1 MQLSDFI
8 AHDDVDKKIEI
19 QEAIGQL
26 GHTDRAVLY
35 LWVIGYTQEEIA
47 QMFGFSQSKIC
58 RILGNLHK
66 SINKVAVVYR
76 DYCEN

>member
-1 MQLSDFI
+1 MKLSDFI

-35 LWVIGYTQEEIA
+35 LWVIGYTQNEIA
-47 QMFGFSQSKIC
+47 NIFGFSQSKIC
-58 RILGNLHK
+58 RILGNLH
-66 SINKVAVVYR
+66 INGKNWRVNYR
-76 DYCEN
+76 DKN

>member
-1 MQLSDFI
+1 MKLSDFI

-19 QEAIGQL
+19 EQAIGQL

-35 LWVIGYTQEEIA
+35 LWVIGYTQTEIA
-47 QMFGFSQSKIC
+47 NIFGFSQSKIC

-66 SINKVAVVYR
+66 SINKPVVVNR
-76 DYCEN
+76 NYCEN

>member
-1 MQLSDFI
+1 MNLSDLI
-8 AHDDVDKKIEI
+8 SDENVDKRIEI
-19 QEAIGQL
+19 EQAIGQL

-35 LWVIGYTQEEIA
+35 LWVIGYTQTEIA
-47 QMFGFSQSKIC
+47 NIFGFSQSKIC

>member
-1 MQLSDFI
+1 MNLSDLI
-8 AHDDVDKKIEI
+8 SDENVDKRVEIE
-19 QEAIGQL
+19 QAIGQL

-35 LWVIGYTQEEIA
+35 LWVIGYTQNEIA
-47 QMFGFSQSKIC
+47 NIFGFSQSKIC

>member
-1 MQLSDFI
+1 MNLSDLI
-8 AHDDVDKKIEI
+8 SDEDVDKRIEI

-35 LWVIGYTQEEIA
+35 LWVIGYTQTEIA
-47 QMFGFSQSKIC
+47 NIFGFSQSKIC

-76 DYCEN
+76 DHCGS